1 MHIQT
6 VLILPSFISGNVVK
20 TILLGSLASLMFML
34 INRCRSK
41 RNKKCCGLLE
51 RKLNLCVVFFLNWL
65 IRLKTGF
72 LFSNFLFFFPYFM
85 FSRKQ
90 PLLTFFE
97 NNCHLIYA
105 CKEGILAEQKI
116 KTTSW
121 LMVHRVSFGPGPKP
135 FKRKATL
142 K

>member
-1 MHIQT
+1 MLFIVFNTLVLFTHTFTYYYFIHISYIFLPLCHYIYIYAN
-6 VLILPSFISGNVVK
+6 VLFSTFC
-20 TILLGSLASLMFML
+20 L
-34 INRCRSK
+34 IMTEERSK
-41 RNKKCCGLLE
+41 RREFLPL
-51 RKLNLCVVFFLNWL
+51 VFVFF
-65 IRLKTGF
+65 
-72 LFSNFLFFFPYFM
+72 SPFFI

-105 CKEGILAEQKI
+105 CKEGILPEQKI

-135 FKRKATL
+135 CKRKATL